1 MIINNINV
9 IFIVYLYYF
18 MCIFLFYFYVLKFFS
33 NSIKPESPLPL
44 HLHHIILQTLFV
56 VTNNVTIAEIVEQVW
71 RKAVPLETFGKKNAS
86 TPESQGRKVYFTV
99 LSSRKVPAT
108 NLAPGY
114 LTLADISRSQGKVRI
129 TSNNPFPVNTGHRL
143 LATHS
148 LEEILI
154 VGNCMGTKTWERH
167 CDVRFSP
174 LFAAQP
180 RSISRE
186 VTCWQAFLLHVKIF
200 LPASTFLSS
209 VWLKV
214 YLLFLK

>member
-1 MIINNINV
+1 MSQS
-9 IFIVYLYYF
+9 LRLSSK
-18 MCIFLFYFYVLKFFS
+18 CEERQCLSKRLLKKCFHS
-33 NSIKPESPLPL
+33 RELRQESLLHSPLKQKSPG
-44 HLHHIILQTLFV
+44 
-56 VTNNVTIAEIVEQVW
+56 N
-71 RKAVPLETFGKKNAS
+71 KFGPRLPN
-86 TPESQGRKVYFTV
+86 PCRY
-99 LSSRKVPAT
+99 
-108 NLAPGY
+108 
-114 LTLADISRSQGKVRI
+114 GKVRI
-129 TSNNPFPVNTGHRL
+129 TSNNPFPVKTGHRL

-180 RSISRE
+180 RSINRE
-186 VTCWQAFLLHVKIF
+186 VTCWHVFLLHVNIF